1 MVLHCV
7 GCWPK
12 VLPQGMSLCNGFG
25 LCVGSSAMIQCINCR
40 HSWPLFGLIPSHQSP
55 YFRRRKWHL
64 LRVIMRLHRQQQH
77 RHRKQKQT
85 ATAETT
91 PTPTYIHTHSST
103 TDHPCHCFCAPTHS
117 ICRMMIF
124 LCLPPNVQAS
134 KSLISQNKCSQKTV
148 FTPLPRYYFVFIP
161 VLLIPKTLLT
171 ESNRIPRFAN
181 MLPQPHHVAE
191 IREPYCLS

>member
-1 MVLHCV
+1 
-7 GCWPK
+7 
-12 VLPQGMSLCNGFG
+12 MSLRNGFG
-25 LCVGSSAMIQCINCR
+25 LCVDSSAMIQCINCR

-64 LRVIMRLHRQQQH
+64 LRVHCSIILRIMGLHRQHQH

-103 TDHPCHCFCAPTHS
+103 ADLPCHCFCAPTHI
-117 ICRMMIF
+117 ICIH
-124 LCLPPNVQAS
+124 L
-134 KSLISQNKCSQKTV
+134 QNSDLSMSSTKCSSFKILNFHRTCSQKTV
-148 FTPLPRYYFVFIP
+148 FRPQPGTTLCLFLFCWS
-161 VLLIPKTLLT
+161 LTLLT
-171 ESNRIPRFAN
+171 ESNWIPRFAN

>member
-1 MVLHCV
+1 
-7 GCWPK
+7 
-12 VLPQGMSLCNGFG
+12 MSLRNGFG
-25 LCVGSSAMIQCINCR
+25 LWVGSSAMIQCINWR

-64 LRVIMRLHRQQQH
+64 LRVHCSIILRIMSLHRQQQH
-77 RHRKQKQT
+77 RDRKQKQT

-124 LCLPPNVQAS
+124 LCLPPNVQAL
-134 KSLISQNKCSQKTV
+134 KSWISTEHVLKKLFFALSQV
-148 FTPLPRYYFVFIP
+148 LLCVYSIP
-161 VLLIPKTLLT
+161 FLLIPKTLLT

>member
-1 MVLHCV
+1 MSKLYNRNSGELLMVLHCV

-91 PTPTYIHTHSST
+91 PTPTYCTYTPIHPQQTIHVTAFARQPIAFAEWWS
-103 TDHPCHCFCAPTHS
+103 FCVFHQ
-117 ICRMMIF
+117 MF
-124 LCLPPNVQAS
+124 KL
-134 KSLISQNKCSQKTV
+134 QN
-148 FTPLPRYYFVFIP
+148 P
-161 VLLIPKTLLT
+161 
-171 ESNRIPRFAN
+171 
-181 MLPQPHHVAE
+181 
-191 IREPYCLS
+191 